1 MMCLGAR
8 AVRLLALLLPFLVAG
23 GPADAL
29 DYPTRPVRFI
39 ISFAAGGPNDTIA
52 RILGQYL
59 SEQLGQQFIIEDHV
73 GAGGN
78 IGMQDVLA
86 SAPDGY
92 TIGFVA
98 PNNAINATL
107 YEHIPFDFVH
117 DSTPIAGT
125 MRLANVLDA
134 NLNFPAK
141 DIAEL
146 ITMAKAS
153 PGKINFGSGGVGTSP
168 HMSGELLEA
177 MTGTKLTHVAYR
189 GTALG
194 MTDLLG
200 G

>member
-1 MMCLGAR
+1 MMCLGVR
-8 AVRLLALLLPFLVAG
+8 AARLLALLLPFLFAG

-39 ISFAAGGPNDTIA
+39 VSFAAGGPNDTIA

-59 SEQLGQQFIIEDHV
+59 SEQLGQQFIVEDHV

-107 YEHIPFDFVH
+107 YQHIPFDFVH
-117 DSTPIAGT
+117 
-125 MRLANVLDA
+125 
-134 NLNFPAK
+134 
-141 DIAEL
+141 EL
-146 ITMAKAS
+146 HADRR
-153 PGKINFGSGGVGTSP
+153 
-168 HMSGELLEA
+168 HHEA
-177 MTGTKLTHVAYR
+177 RQCHGR
-189 GTALG
+189 ES
-194 MTDLLG
+194 
-200 G
+200 